1 MNSNK
6 TLYTIIIHSENI
18 AGILNQITAV
28 FTRRQINIESLN
40 VSASSIK
47 GVHKYTI
54 TCWTTPD
61 VIDKVVTQIEKKID
75 VIQAHY
81 FTDKEIFQREVA
93 MYKVSTPEFQ
103 ANPEAS
109 KVVRRYSAHIVEVN
123 PTFSIVEMVGMSD
136 DITSLYQEL
145 KQLNCVLQF
154 VRSGRIAVSTSC
166 FERVNE
172 YLAHREER
180 YQNQKN

>member
-6 TLYTIIIHSENI
+6 TLYTIIVHSENI

-180 YQNQKN
+180 YQNQKD

>member
-93 MYKVSTPEFQ
+93 MYKVATPEFQ
-103 ANPEAS
+103 TNPEAS
-109 KVVRRYSAHIVEVN
+109 KVIRRYSAHIVEVN

-180 YQNQKN
+180 YQNQKD

>member
-6 TLYTIIIHSENI
+6 TLYTIIVHSENI

-103 ANPEAS
+103 SNPEAS
-109 KVVRRYSAHIVEVN
+109 KVVRRYSAHIVEMN

-136 DITSLYQEL
+136 EITSLYQEL

-180 YQNQKN
+180 YQNEKG

>member
-1 MNSNK
+1 MENK
-6 TLYTIIIHSENI
+6 KLYTIIVHSENI

-28 FTRRQINIESLN
+28 FPRRQLNIESLN
-40 VSASSIK
+40 VSASAIR

-54 TCWTTPD
+54 TCWTTQD
-61 VIDKVVTQIEKKID
+61 IIEKIVKQIEKKMD
-75 VIQAHY
+75 VIHAHY
-81 FTDKEIFQREVA
+81 FTDDEIFQREIA

-103 ANPEAS
+103 SNPEAS
-109 KVVRRYSAHIVEVN
+109 KVIRHYSAHIVEVN
-123 PTFSIVEMVGMSD
+123 PVFSIVEMTGTSE

-145 KQLNCVLQF
+145 SSLNCVLQF

-180 YQNQKN
+180 YHKEK

>member
-1 MNSNK
+1 MGNK
-6 TLYTIIIHSENI
+6 TLYTIIVHSENI

-28 FTRRQINIESLN
+28 FTRRQLNIESLN
-40 VSASSIK
+40 VSASSIR

-54 TCWTTPD
+54 TCWTTQD
-61 VIDKVVTQIEKKID
+61 IIEKVVKQIEKKMD
-75 VIQAHY
+75 VIHAHY
-81 FTDKEIFQREVA
+81 FTDSEIFQREIA

-103 ANPEAS
+103 SNPKAS
-109 KVVRRYSAHIVEVN
+109 KVIRHYSAHIVEVN
-123 PTFSIVEMVGMSD
+123 PVFSIVEMTGTSE

-145 KQLNCVLQF
+145 SSLNCVLQF

-180 YQNQKN
+180 YHKER

>member
-1 MNSNK
+1 MDNK
-6 TLYTIIIHSENI
+6 TLYTIIVHSENI

-61 VIDKVVTQIEKKID
+61 VIGKVVTQIEKKMD

-103 ANPEAS
+103 SNPEAS
-109 KVVRRYSAHIVEVN
+109 KVIRRYSAHIVEVN
-123 PTFSIVEMVGMSD
+123 PTFSIVEMVGMSA

-180 YQNQKN
+180 YRNPKK

>member
-1 MNSNK
+1 MDNK
-6 TLYTIIIHSENI
+6 TLYTIIVHSENI

-61 VIDKVVTQIEKKID
+61 VIGKVVTQIEKKMD

-103 ANPEAS
+103 SNPEAS
-109 KVVRRYSAHIVEVN
+109 KVIRRYSAHIVEVN
-123 PTFSIVEMVGMSD
+123 PTFSMVGMSA

-180 YQNQKN
+180 YRNQKK